1 MNDVFMKRALSLAK
15 RGMGKT
21 LPNPMVGAVLV
32 KQDKIIGEGWHKKYG
47 LPHAEINAIKSAKQ
61 DIKNST
67 LYVTLEPCSHYGKTP
82 PCTEAIIKSKIKK
95 VVIASLDPN
104 PIAKGGAEVLRKN
117 GVEVIT
123 GVLEKEA
130 LRLNEVFFK
139 NILSKK
145 PFVVL
150 KSAATLDGKTVTKNG
165 DSKWITNTKAREY
178 AHNQLRFNSDAII
191 VGRKTLDNDNPN
203 LTVRVKKKLKK
214 TPIRIVLD
222 TNLNMNLKDKNIFNK
237 KAETIVVV
245 SDKIEKSVKQKTIE
259 NLGAKI
265 LKTPLK
271 GKFIDIS
278 ALMTKLYSM
287 GIFSVLVEGGSS
299 LISSFIKA
307 KEADKFCIFYAPK
320 ILGENGV
327 SLFNLKEA
335 NYIKDV
341 IMLKDISFK
350 KFDDNFMVEGY
361 F

>member
-61 DIKNST
+61 DVKNST

-130 LRLNEVFFK
+130 LKLNEVFFK

-178 AHNQLRFNSDAII
+178 AHNHLRFNSDAII

-245 SDKIEKSVKQKTIE
+245 SDKIKKSVKQKTIE

-265 LKTPLK
+265 LKSPLK

-287 GIFSVLVEGGSS
+287 GIFSVLVEGGSL

-335 NYIKDV
+335 NYIKDA